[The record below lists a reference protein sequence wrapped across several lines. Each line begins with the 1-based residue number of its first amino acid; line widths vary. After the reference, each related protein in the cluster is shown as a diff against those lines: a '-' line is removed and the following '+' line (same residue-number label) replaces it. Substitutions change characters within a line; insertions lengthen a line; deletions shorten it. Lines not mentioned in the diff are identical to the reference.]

1 MNFDLSNQK
10 FEIYREY
17 IFLAFDAVNKKTI
30 KNYKGPLWRSALLGK
45 KEVDDIERSF
55 LGSQNKNKNKIN
67 FGLSF
72 NRSFLSFSKDKES
85 ALSFMNKGN
94 DNTVSILF

>member
-1 MNFDLSNQK
+1 M
-10 FEIYREY
+10 
-17 IFLAFDAVNKKTI
+17 
-30 KNYKGPLWRSALLGK
+30 RSALLGK

-67 FGLSF
+67 CGLSF